1 MPWKEITVMS
11 QKETFIAAAIQRE
24 SSFSSLCAAY
34 GISRKTGYKWLAR
47 YLDGDGLADK
57 SRRPHLCNGK
67 TPPEIEDLVL
77 NERAKQPTWGPRKLK
92 RSLENQNYTGLP
104 CKSTIENILKRNGC
118 IEPEASEA
126 ATAFTRFE
134 RGKPN
139 ELWQMDY
146 KGDFAML
153 NGERCYPLT
162 ILDDHSRYSLC
173 LNANGGTSYKEF
185 LPVFTRVLEEYGL
198 PDTILCDNGSP
209 WGNSQGGITPFEVW
223 MMRMGVLPIHGRL
236 KHPQTQGK
244 DERFHRTLKND
255 LLKKRAFLDLA
266 DAQAA
271 FDPWRREYNEE
282 RPHESLNLDVPAM
295 HYRTSKRKLSE
306 CDKPVAYDSGA
317 RLRKVNYKGYIS
329 ICRKRYYLSESLIG
343 EYIQL
348 NDCEENAVA
357 LQYGQ
362 FEIARVDLEQGIFLS
377 KHRSKVT

>member
-1 MPWKEITVMS
+1 MPWKEITVMNQKEMFVTAAI
-11 QKETFIAAAIQRE
+11 QKET
-24 SSFSSLCAAY
+24 SFSSLCKAY

-47 YLDGDGLADK
+47 YLDGESLDEK
-57 SRRPHLCNGK
+57 SRRPHSCSGK
-67 TPPEIEDLVL
+67 TSPEIEDLIL
-77 NERAKQPTWGPRKLK
+77 NERAKHPTWGPRKIK
-92 RSLENQNYTGLP
+92 RSLENQEHTGLP

-118 IEPEASEA
+118 ISPEASEA

-134 RGKPN
+134 RSKPN
-139 ELWQMDY
+139 ELWQMDF
-146 KGDFAML
+146 KGDFAMV
-153 NGERCYPLT
+153 NGQRYYPLT

-173 LNANGGTSYKEF
+173 LNANSGTSYKEF
-185 LPVFTRVLEEYGL
+185 LPVFTRVVEEYGL
-198 PDTILCDNGSP
+198 PDAILCDNGSP
-209 WGNSQGGITPFEVW
+209 WGNSCGGITSFEVW

-255 LLKKRAFLDLA
+255 LLKRRAFFDLT

-282 RPHESLNLDVPAM
+282 RPHEALNLEVPAKY
-295 HYRTSKRKLSE
+295 YRLSKRKLSE

-317 RLRKVNYKGYIS
+317 RLRKVNFKGYIS
-329 ICRKRYYLSESLIG
+329 ICRKRYFLSESLIG

-348 NDCEENAVA
+348 NDCEDDVVA

-362 FEIARVDLEQGIFLS
+362 FEIARIDLQQGVFVS
-377 KHRSKVT
+377 KHRSKVI

>member
-1 MPWKEITVMS
+1 MPWKEITVMK
-11 QKETFIAAAIQRE
+11 QKETFIAAAIQKE
-24 SSFSSLCAAY
+24 TSFSSLCAAY

-47 YLDGDGLADK
+47 YIDGESLAEK
-57 SRRPHLCNGK
+57 SRRPHLCSGK
-67 TPPEIEDLVL
+67 TSPEMEDLIL
-77 NERAKQPTWGPRKLK
+77 NERAKHPTWGPRKLK
-92 RSLENQNYTGLP
+92 RSLENQNYAGLP
-104 CKSTIENILKRNGC
+104 CKSTFENILKRNGC
-118 IEPEASEA
+118 IEPEASKA

-134 RGKPN
+134 RARPN
-139 ELWQMDY
+139 ELWQMDF
-146 KGDFAML
+146 KGDFAMV
-153 NGERCYPLT
+153 NGQRCYPLT

-173 LNANGGTSYKEF
+173 LNANSGTNYKEF
-185 LPVFTRVLEEYGL
+185 LPVFTRVVEEYGL
-198 PDTILCDNGSP
+198 PDAILCDNGSP
-209 WGNSQGGITPFEVW
+209 WGNSCGGITPFEVW

-255 LLKKRAFLDLA
+255 LLKRRAFLNLA

-282 RPHESLNLDVPAM
+282 RPHESLKLEVPAKY
-295 HYRTSKRKLSE
+295 YRPSKRRLSE

-348 NDCEENAVA
+348 NDCEENVVA

-362 FEIARVDLEQGIFLS
+362 FEIAKIDLDQGIFVS
-377 KHRSKVT
+377 KRRSKVT